1 MYWMVNAYFIDNFWL
16 MSFCM
21 SFLDRRIA
29 GIQIEVEAASDE
41 VVAGA
46 EVEIEEGDLGT
57 TKSRN

>member
-1 MYWMVNAYFIDNFWL
+1 

-29 GIQIEVEAASDE
+29 GIQTEVEAASDE
-41 VVAGA
+41 VVAAA